1 MLSAQLFNIRSRAQ
15 AISPLFV
22 RCPPQAGQG
31 TARHCQPAS
40 VGGADGA

>member
-1 MLSAQLFNIRSRAQ
+1 MLFDPVFNFHSRAEGF
-15 AISPLFV
+15 PTLFV

-31 TARHCQPAS
+31 TARHRQPAS